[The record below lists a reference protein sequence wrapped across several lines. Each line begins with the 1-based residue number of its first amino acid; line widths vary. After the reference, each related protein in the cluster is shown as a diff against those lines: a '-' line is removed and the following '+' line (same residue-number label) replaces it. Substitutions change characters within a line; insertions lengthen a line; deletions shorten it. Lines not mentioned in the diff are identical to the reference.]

1 MPQPSPLRELTAEP
15 LHLLV
20 EAAEIVSGH
29 TLDLDSLLEKLVALV
44 RKVVDSELIAIML
57 KTDGDALRVRFAH
70 GFDDGVADDLRIK
83 LGKGITGAAAK
94 ALETIVVND
103 VNVDPRYIA
112 AVPSVRSELAVPLI
126 ARGDLVGVID
136 LQSTQIDAFG
146 EQEQS
151 ILELIASRFSIAIEA
166 ARLYRATARQ
176 NRDLKALTKIA
187 QEFTHILQLDE
198 LLKKIAS
205 QLRPVIPYDALS
217 ILLLEEGGAV
227 LQHYFGVRYDQH
239 IQWDN
244 IELGVGI
251 VGTAA
256 QTKQPILVIDT
267 KLDDRYVAV
276 IEGIR
281 SEVAVPLMCKDKVIG
296 VIDLECEQVGA
307 FTARHVQTLLLLA
320 PQIATAIENARLY
333 EEVARNKARMEQD
346 LTAARAL
353 QQNLLYAATP
363 QFPGVEIA
371 AHNEA
376 AHEVAGDLYDF
387 FPAPGLD
394 LGILIGDVS
403 GKGAAAAL
411 YGALA
416 NGLLRNLVQ
425 PDQSPAIVLKTIN
438 RVLMERKIDARYL
451 TALYAQ
457 WRPAERSLVI
467 ANAGQ
472 PRPILRR
479 SGKVTVLEAVGIPL
493 GLLEGTVY
501 EDLSIRLEPDDLL
514 VTFSD
519 GITETTS
526 PTGADYDEKRL
537 IRTIES
543 HPKASAQELIDAIFN
558 DVNAFSGG
566 FNPADDRTAI
576 VVKISNSG
584 DSWNR

>member
-1 MPQPSPLRELTAEP
+1 MPHPSPLREQDAEP

-20 EAAEIVSGH
+20 EAAEIVSRH
-29 TLDLDSLLEKLVALV
+29 TLDLDSLLKKLVALV
-44 RKVVDSELIAIML
+44 RKVVDSELVAIML
-57 KTDGDALRVRFAH
+57 KTDGDTLKIRFAH
-70 GFDDGVADDLRIK
+70 GFDDGVADDLLVK

-94 ALETIVVND
+94 GLETIVVND
-103 VNVDPRYIA
+103 VKTDPRYIA
-112 AVPSVRSELAVPLI
+112 TVPSVRSELAVPLI
-126 ARGDLVGVID
+126 ASGDLVGVID
-136 LQSTQIDAFG
+136 LQSTQIAAFG
-146 EQEQS
+146 EQERS

-166 ARLYRATARQ
+166 ARLYRATVRQ
-176 NRDLKALTKIA
+176 NRDLKALSKIA

-205 QLRPVIPYDALS
+205 QLRSVIPYDALS
-217 ILLLEEGGAV
+217 ILLLEEGGDG
-227 LQHYFGVRYDQH
+227 LQHYFGVRYDQR

-244 IELGVGI
+244 VMMGVGI

-256 QTKQPILVIDT
+256 QTKQPVLVRDT
-267 KLDDRYVAV
+267 QLDDRYVAV

-281 SEVAVPLMCKDKVIG
+281 SEVAVPLMVKDKVIG

-307 FTARHVQTLLLLA
+307 FTTRHLQTLLLLT

-353 QQNLLYAATP
+353 QKNLLYAATP

-387 FPAPGLD
+387 FPAAGLD

-416 NGLLRNLVQ
+416 NGLLRNMVR
-425 PDQSPAIVLKTIN
+425 PDQSPAVVLETIN
-438 RVLMERKIDARYL
+438 RALTERKIEARYL

-457 WRPAERSLVI
+457 WRPTEGSLVI

-472 PRPILRR
+472 PRPLLQRA
-479 SGKVTVLEAVGIPL
+479 GKVTVLEAVGIPL

-501 EDLSIRLEPDDLL
+501 EDVRIGLEPGDLL
-514 VTFSD
+514 VIFSD

-526 PTGADYDEKRL
+526 AAGADYDEKRL
-537 IRTIES
+537 VRTIES
-543 HPKASAQELIDAIFN
+543 RPDASAQELIDAIFN
-558 DVNAFSGG
+558 DVNTFSGG
-566 FNPADDRTAI
+566 ANPADDRTAI
-576 VVKISNSG
+576 VIKITEPG
-584 DSWNR
+584 DS